1 MFASE
6 RHTSIHLDDR
16 GDLHNLSGPAL
27 TYSDDWEL
35 WALHG
40 AVVRKEFVQNLG
52 GLTPDAIANEKNV
65 ELRRALI
72 EIFGLARFLRASG
85 AKKVHDDK
93 WGTLWRMDI
102 PGEEPMVMV
111 ELQNSTPEPDGQFKT
126 YFLRVPPDMQTPHEA
141 LAWSFNKS
149 PSEYDP
155 PAADVTRAVSKFA
168 SNTRDIA

>member
-1 MFASE
+1 MGAAWGCGSQRIRSE
-6 RHTSIHLDDR
+6 SRR
-16 GDLHNLSGPAL
+16 
-27 TYSDDWEL
+27 
-35 WALHG
+35 
-40 AVVRKEFVQNLG
+40 
-52 GLTPDAIANEKNV
+52 LTPDAIANEKNV